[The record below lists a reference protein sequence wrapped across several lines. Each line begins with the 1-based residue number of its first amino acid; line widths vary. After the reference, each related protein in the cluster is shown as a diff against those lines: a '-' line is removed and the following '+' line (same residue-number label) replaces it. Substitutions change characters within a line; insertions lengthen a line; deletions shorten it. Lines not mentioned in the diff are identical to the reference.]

1 MAIKDILIIGAGPAG
16 ITSAVYAARKGL
28 SICIVS
34 KDIGGQAAWSSN
46 IENYT
51 GYQFITGPD
60 LVQKFRNHLEQ
71 YKFDILEGVEVVKV
85 EKKEKDFKALLST
98 GEIIEA
104 KTIIVASGKKPKTL
118 NVPGEKEF
126 TGKGIAYCATC
137 DAPVFSGKTTAVA
150 GGGNSALDAALQLA
164 KISPKVYLI
173 NIADKLTG
181 DTVMAE
187 KIKQFSN
194 VEILNDAK
202 ITEVFGDKFLK
213 GLKVVVAGKERVL
226 EVEGIFVEIGLVP
239 NSNFIDYV
247 DKNEIGEI
255 NINCGSETSCPGI
268 FAAGDVTSIPD
279 KQIII
284 AAGGG
289 SKAALAAYR
298 YLTIH

>member
-1 MAIKDILIIGAGPAG
+1 MKDILIIGAGPAG

-284 AAGGG
+284 AAGEG

>member
-1 MAIKDILIIGAGPAG
+1 MKDILIIGAGPAG

-28 SICIVS
+28 SLCIVS

-71 YKFDILEGVEVVKV
+71 YKFDILEGMEVVKV
-85 EKKEKDFKALLST
+85 EKKEKGFKALLSN

-118 NVPGEKEF
+118 NVPRENEF
-126 TGKGIAYCATC
+126 TGKGVAYCTTC
-137 DAPVFSGKTTAVA
+137 DAPVFAGKNTAVV
-150 GGGNSALDAALQLA
+150 GGGNSALDAAISLA
-164 KISPKVYLI
+164 KISPKVYII

-181 DTVMAE
+181 DTVMIE

-202 ITEVFGDKFLK
+202 TIEIFGDKFVE
-213 GLKVVVAGKERVL
+213 GMKVLAYGGERL
-226 EVEGIFVEIGLVP
+226 LSVEGIFVEIGLMP
-239 NSNFIDYV
+239 NSDFIDCV
-247 DKNEIGEI
+247 EKNDIGEI
-255 NINCGSETSCPGI
+255 NVNCGSATSCPGI

-284 AAGGG
+284 AAGEG

-298 YLTIH
+298 YLTIKRE

>member
-1 MAIKDILIIGAGPAG
+1 
-16 ITSAVYAARKGL
+16 
-28 SICIVS
+28 IVS

-284 AAGGG
+284 AAGEG